1 MKDFPSTAFSADGRR
16 KKPRTFFSSSF
27 VEFRAP
33 WNSIIII
40 ITAMTTAF
48 GGFWSAA
55 SITSTTRYATEDGIL
70 CIQRAQKMWGETL
83 DISQRADG
91 KAEEGVVQNY
101 RLLCSSSSSTTDNTK
116 EYGNK
121 K

>member
-1 MKDFPSTAFSADGRR
+1 
-16 KKPRTFFSSSF
+16 
-27 VEFRAP
+27 
-33 WNSIIII
+33 
-40 ITAMTTAF
+40 MTTAF
-48 GGFWSAA
+48 GGLWSAA

-101 RLLCSSSSSTTDNTK
+101 RLLCSSTTDNTK

>member
-1 MKDFPSTAFSADGRR
+1 
-16 KKPRTFFSSSF
+16 
-27 VEFRAP
+27 
-33 WNSIIII
+33 
-40 ITAMTTAF
+40 
-48 GGFWSAA
+48 
-55 SITSTTRYATEDGIL
+55 
-70 CIQRAQKMWGETL
+70 MWGETL

-101 RLLCSSSSSTTDNTK
+101 RLLCSSTTDNTK